1 MNDVLLLTTSVAEG
15 MPVEKYYGLIA
26 ANQVAGTGFFKDLTA
41 SLSDFFGGNSGAY
54 RESMNELREDVT
66 KSLKEKAAELGANAV
81 IGVRLDFDNISAK
94 DMSMFMVSIQGTA
107 VRLSVSKEE
116 LHDLDDL
123 DVSWEML
130 YNAYQVRRLT
140 NMIAEGEHLKDDDW
154 RWVGEVA
161 SADIAEPLYQY
172 YMSCCK
178 RFKEAGGPNYAPT
191 WTTKGKMNYKAYLA
205 SLDYDLAIEYA
216 YRDVHGLFDIVERCN
231 LFNAKKIMALLNGED
246 ELDMVVSL
254 IGTHKKSYS
263 EEDASDMGDL
273 LQCLRNLPEV
283 WRKEETQGGIF
294 SRGGLKYVCS
304 CGCKND
310 VGSEFCQ
317 KCGKNI
323 YGLTI
328 EQQNRIEEFA
338 DLVNVL
344 SDMMKR
350 S

>member
-1 MNDVLLLTTSVAEG
+1 MNDVLLLTTSAAEG

-54 RESMNELREDVT
+54 RESMNELREEVI
-66 KSLKEKAAELGANAV
+66 KSLKEKAVELGANAV

-107 VRLSVSKEE
+107 VRLSVSKEV
-116 LHDLDDL
+116 LHNLDDL
-123 DVSWEML
+123 DISWEML

-140 NMIAEGEHLKDDDW
+140 NMIAEGKHLKDDDW
-154 RWVGEVA
+154 KWVGEVA
-161 SADIAEPLYQY
+161 STDIAEPLYQY
-172 YMSCCK
+172 YKACCK
-178 RFKEAGGPNYAPT
+178 RIKETGGPNNAPT
-191 WTTKGKMNYKAYLA
+191 WTTKGKKNYKAYLA
-205 SLDYDLAIEYA
+205 SLDYDLSIEYA
-216 YRDVHGLFDIVERCN
+216 YRDVHGFFDVIEKCN
-231 LFNAKKIMALLNGED
+231 LFNAKKITTLLMEEHD
-246 ELDMVVSL
+246 LDMVVSL
-254 IGTHKKSYS
+254 LGTHKKSYS
-263 EEDASDMGDL
+263 EEDASDMRNL
-273 LQCLRNLPEV
+273 LQCLRSLPEV

-323 YGLTI
+323 YGLTA
-328 EQQNRIEEFA
+328 EQQIKINEFIE
-338 DLVNVL
+338 LVDIL